1 MNSEAY
7 GPFLK
12 QFLSIAAGA
21 PTIVHTDFT
30 PHSALETALAAPV
43 TEVVKC
49 YLDNESATAAYDVSK
64 ASAFLD
70 QGKDVEGYKGG
81 AVGTTYEEMEKDGVK
96 GKGAVLAI
104 GWESVQK
111 HMEFRETEAF
121 KEKIGLLRQGAKG
134 IEMGH
139 VQFMEFLG

>member
-7 GPFLK
+7 GPFFN
-12 QFLSIAAGA
+12 QFKSIAAGA
-21 PTIVHTDFT
+21 PKIVHTDFT
-30 PHSALETALAAPV
+30 PSGALETVLAAPV
-43 TEVVKC
+43 TEVVTC
-49 YLDNESATAAYDVSK
+49 YFDSSPPEDYVPK
-64 ASAFLD
+64 ASSFLE
-70 QGKDVEGYKGG
+70 QGKGVEGYRGG

-111 HMEFRETEAF
+111 HMEFRETEKF
-121 KEKIGLLRQGAKG
+121 KENIGLLRQGAKG